1 MDALT
6 VIASIWTIW
15 AQSTILEQNGEF
27 DRFKQKEPVVEQQPQ
42 TEIEKRRQE
51 IIQASVERRKL
62 ILARAQVVSQTD
74 LGER

>member
-27 DRFKQKEPVVEQQPQ
+27 DRFKQTEPVVEQQPQ

-62 ILARAQVVSQTD
+62 ILARAQVLSQTD